1 MEKEGYRRST
11 ILSAV
16 SSLKS
21 VARKADL
28 LNPDSVKTYLAKAN
42 VSEGRKEALVVRL
55 ARFYKYKGMPFQK
68 PHYKRDE
75 RLPFIPLESEID
87 QLISGVGKKAACF
100 LELLKETGVRPGEAW
115 NLKWFDLDYER
126 NAVSISPEKRS
137 HARQL
142 KLSSRLIAML
152 NTRTKSGNYV
162 FRDDSDDPIISLV
175 YFRRGYERRRK
186 NLAVKL
192 QNPRLTQISFKTLR
206 HWKATTEYHR
216 TKDILHVMQ
225 LLGHKN
231 IRNTLVYTH
240 LVSFES
246 DDYVSKVAKT
256 VKEAQELVEA
266 GFDYVCDVE
275 GFKVFR
281 KRK

>member
-16 SSLKS
+16 GSLKS

-55 ARFYKYKGMPFQK
+55 ARFYKYKGIPFQK

-75 RLPFIPLESEID
+75 KLPFIPLESEID

-115 NLKWFDLDYER
+115 NMKWFDLDYER

-137 HARQL
+137 HA
-142 KLSSRLIAML
+142 
-152 NTRTKSGNYV
+152 V
-162 FRDDSDDPIISLV
+162 
-175 YFRRGYERRRK
+175 
-186 NLAVKL
+186 
-192 QNPRLTQISFKTLR
+192 
-206 HWKATTEYHR
+206 
-216 TKDILHVMQ
+216 
-225 LLGHKN
+225 
-231 IRNTLVYTH
+231 
-240 LVSFES
+240 
-246 DDYVSKVAKT
+246 
-256 VKEAQELVEA
+256 
-266 GFDYVCDVE
+266 
-275 GFKVFR
+275 
-281 KRK
+281 